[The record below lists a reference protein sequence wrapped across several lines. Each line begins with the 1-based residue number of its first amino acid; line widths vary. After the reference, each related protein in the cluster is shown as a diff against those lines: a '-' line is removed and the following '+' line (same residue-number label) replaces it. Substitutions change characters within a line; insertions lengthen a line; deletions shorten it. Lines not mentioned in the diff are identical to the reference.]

1 MSKDSSRPSYTIL
14 IRLCVLWGARTT
26 CITVLTDRASD
37 ASESRGA
44 VTREAVDAIDAR
56 PVHAIVVDAFV
67 NI

>member
-1 MSKDSSRPSYTIL
+1 MDLIPSYTI
-14 IRLCVLWGARTT
+14 IICVCVLWGAGTT
-26 CITVLTDRASD
+26 CITVLTDRTSD

-44 VTREAVDAIDAR
+44 VTREAVNAVDAR